1 MTDSKKNSINFET
14 SGSESIVVSNNL
26 LPCIR
31 TCANDANLV
40 KTDVVSTLGIS
51 QCFTNNS
58 GICPST
64 SNNDNIH
71 NNTKCVDYKLPNY
84 PRDDQHLLDYNAI
97 HRISYDDQRF

>member
-26 LPCIR
+26 LPCVR

-71 NNTKCVDYKLPNY
+71 NNVSSSCPELVT
-84 PRDDQHLLDYNAI
+84 
-97 HRISYDDQRF
+97 